1 MKISKSFFTK
11 SFLFL
16 LTFSVY
22 TPKFGVLDR
31 MSIQYFL
38 LSITVFITIALIPF
52 IFKEFKLKKL
62 FYNPFV
68 LCFGFYFIFSI
79 LSITKS
85 INIIESIVRI
95 NQLITFVLLLLI
107 IVFLVIQRLI
117 KINHILFIFL
127 FTLVVDLFF
136 SLKTYTELV
145 FNGIN
150 YGYEYNQLIVGL
162 QGNRNIL
169 ATIIAFRIPL
179 IILLATRVRNKYL
192 NIFIFIIS
200 MLSFFNIFLLSSRAT
215 FLSII
220 ICLIFI
226 IVFSIVRNY
235 KFGFKQIR
243 KYYITLLYI
252 LPCALAYLLSTQM
265 IDTKDRGNV
274 SSRVSTIVSTDDESK
289 NTRLR
294 YYSQSI
300 SHIKENLF
308 LGAGIG
314 NWKIVSI
321 KYDKDYIR
329 NYIIPYNAHND
340 ILEAAAETGIFG
352 GIFFLLFYIYMVVY
366 LLKHFK
372 YRFNNSHYY
381 SAILLSLSFLIYFI
395 DLNLNFPSSRPVNI
409 FMILMYLALLT
420 NFNMILNEKN

>member
-1 MKISKSFFTK
+1 
-11 SFLFL
+11 
-16 LTFSVY
+16 FSVY

-68 LCFGFYFIFSI
+68 LCFGFYFIFAI

-95 NQLITFVLLLLI
+95 NQLITFALMLLI

-127 FTLVVDLFF
+127 FTLVIDLFF

-235 KFGFKQIR
+235 KFGFKHIR

-252 LPCALAYLLSTQM
+252 LP
-265 IDTKDRGNV
+265 
-274 SSRVSTIVSTDDESK
+274 
-289 NTRLR
+289 
-294 YYSQSI
+294 
-300 SHIKENLF
+300 
-308 LGAGIG
+308 
-314 NWKIVSI
+314 
-321 KYDKDYIR
+321 
-329 NYIIPYNAHND
+329 
-340 ILEAAAETGIFG
+340 
-352 GIFFLLFYIYMVVY
+352 
-366 LLKHFK
+366 
-372 YRFNNSHYY
+372 
-381 SAILLSLSFLIYFI
+381 
-395 DLNLNFPSSRPVNI
+395 
-409 FMILMYLALLT
+409 
-420 NFNMILNEKN
+420 